1 MKHHSHLNV
10 SNNNRLG
17 ICESLST
24 GTFSFTLS
32 FTVKLTVT
40 SIGKVIHKMMY
51 KKKNYILLRAIQ
63 FIIFFGIIIIRILSD
78 MFKIHE
84 MPKVA

>member
-1 MKHHSHLNV
+1 MLTYQCVTDKSGAAEKQLNAYTMHHSHLNV

-32 FTVKLTVT
+32 FIVKLTVT
-40 SIGKVIHKMMY
+40 SIGKVIP
-51 KKKNYILLRAIQ
+51 I
-63 FIIFFGIIIIRILSD
+63 
-78 MFKIHE
+78 
-84 MPKVA
+84 

>member
-1 MKHHSHLNV
+1 
-10 SNNNRLG
+10 LG

-40 SIGKVIHKMMY
+40 SIGKVIPM
-51 KKKNYILLRAIQ
+51 
-63 FIIFFGIIIIRILSD
+63 
-78 MFKIHE
+78 
-84 MPKVA
+84 

>member
-1 MKHHSHLNV
+1 MHHSHLNV

-32 FTVKLTVT
+32 FTLVLVEAFFNPT
-40 SIGKVIHKMMY
+40 SHAVHQVDDP
-51 KKKNYILLRAIQ
+51 RA
-63 FIIFFGIIIIRILSD
+63 GRAAGALSAN
-78 MFKIHE
+78 
-84 MPKVA
+84 PLVP